1 MDSKLLTAA
10 LFGAAIAFSAAP
22 APAQEFSGVVSPTAR
37 FPERPGLRGSPP
49 HRFACRDGDF
59 RNMRGDVRR
68 DGRVRCGD
76 GFAYADG
83 EWALY
88 NNRAFDPDSYNDW
101 WNDRSDR
108 AFPRW
113 VQEQHARG
121 TCTPDRMWWSG
132 SGWHC

>member
-1 MDSKLLTAA
+1 MS
-10 LFGAAIAFSAAP
+10 
-22 APAQEFSGVVSPTAR
+22 
-37 FPERPGLRGSPP
+37 GLRGVPAPP
-49 HRFACRDGDF
+49 NRFACPTGNF
-59 RNMRGDVRR
+59 RHMRR
-68 DGRVRCGD
+68 DGRFRCPIVD

-88 NNRAFDPDSYNDW
+88 NNRAFAPDSYNDW
-101 WNDRSDR
+101 WNERPDR

-121 TCTPDRMWWSG
+121 TCDPDRMWWSG